1 MGFLND
7 HCKLCRM
14 ETLADLGNFNCGDK
28 DLDDFFVNDSM
39 AYCQQLLGKTYLY
52 KLRYSPGP
60 VVAAF
65 TISNASIRVDDLPN
79 SRKKKIEHDIPYQ
92 KTCRNYPAV
101 LIGRLG
107 VDKEFQSKHIGSE
120 IIEFIKYWFIEP
132 NNKTGCRFV
141 LIDAYNMPNTIKFYE
156 TNGFKM
162 MFSSEE
168 QEKIYRRLKPEV
180 DLSTRIMYFD
190 LVNLC

>member
-1 MGFLND
+1 
-7 HCKLCRM
+7 
-14 ETLADLGNFNCGDK
+14 
-28 DLDDFFVNDSM
+28 M
-39 AYCQQLLGKTYLY
+39 AYYQQLLGKTYLY
-52 KLRYSPGP
+52 KLRSNADTT
-60 VVAAF
+60 VAAF

-107 VDKEFQSKHIGSE
+107 VSRDFQDRHVGSE
-120 IIEFIKYWFIEP
+120 IIEFVKYWFIEP

-141 LIDAYNMPNTIKFYE
+141 LVDAYNTPSTIKFYE
-156 TNGFKM
+156 KNGFKM

-168 QEKIYRRLKPEV
+168 QEIQYRRLKPEV
-180 DLSTRIMYFD
+180 LLKTRIMYFD
-190 LVNLC
+190 LISLY